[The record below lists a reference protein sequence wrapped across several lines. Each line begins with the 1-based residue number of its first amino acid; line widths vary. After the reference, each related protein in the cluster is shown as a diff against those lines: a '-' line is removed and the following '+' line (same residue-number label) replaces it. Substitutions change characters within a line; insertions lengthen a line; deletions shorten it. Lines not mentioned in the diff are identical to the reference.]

1 MTKELQKRKLISP
14 KYVAL
19 LVYSSSSCQ
28 DLISVLMVRQREITE
43 RALLIIRK
51 HIHYSISKGPQ
62 FALEVKQLETD
73 LTVEMLS
80 SYVTF
85 ITYFLIKWSSRSKH
99 HYPLC
104 IGRTSRVPFT
114 TSPSVVVHELTTSGA
129 WKDASFKN
137 YNFAAAGQLP
147 EGGALHPL
155 LKMREEMRQIFFDM
169 GYVILSLSLFP
180 FVPLWS
186 YV

>member
-14 KYVAL
+14 KYVNLWVNPHSPCRKSFQCPHGPAKRTKRT
-19 LVYSSSSCQ
+19 
-28 DLISVLMVRQREITE
+28 M
-43 RALLIIRK
+43 LIIRK